1 MNKKI
6 TGVAASGQTRL
17 EIRPGDIWKD
27 AAGSK
32 ITVTDYTR
40 QRVTYIRSGYE
51 HPCVSPVRRFLRDF
65 IPLLA
70 GALPEWCQSNNPL
83 EKTEKLKALITGNRK

>member
-6 TGVAASGQTRL
+6 TGAAASGQTQP
-17 EIRPGDIWKD
+17 EIRPGDIWKN

-40 QRVTYIRSGYE
+40 QRVTYIRS
-51 HPCVSPVRRFLRDF
+51 PCVSHVGRFYRVFMPV
-65 IPLLA
+65 PA
-70 GALPEWCQSNNPL
+70 GAVPEWCQSNNPL
-83 EKTEKLKALITGNRK
+83 EKTKKLKALITGNRK